1 MELTHSRL
9 NVEAYQPNMESP
21 PHDVIRREPGDIWLV
36 SHQPILMDRPIQW
49 SHHQKKDHVY
59 IPLVP
64 YLTQTDPELAMAFML
79 QLGCRVSFD
88 VGKPIKRLHIV
99 TGHPLHQVMHDDT
112 NCWQVQI
119 GLGLVL
125 EK

>member
-1 MELTHSRL
+1 MEVTHSRL
-9 NVEAYQPNMESP
+9 NVEAYQPDTQDP
-21 PHDVIRREPGDIWLV
+21 PCDVIQRSAGEVWLV

-49 SHHQKKDHVY
+49 SHHKKHDHVY

-64 YLTQTDPELAMAFML
+64 YLTHSDPELAMAFML

-99 TGHPLHQVMHDDT
+99 TGHPLHQVMQENS